1 MDVKKNLVLKDSVQN
16 TMQNGIDMEILY
28 TLQIPKKPERKY
40 LNLIEVRNVLKLLK
54 GKCLKLVKEENILK
68 TVRR

>member
-40 LNLIEVRNVLKLLK
+40 LYLWKIDQMKK
-54 GKCLKLVKEENILK
+54 KQ
-68 TVRR
+68 